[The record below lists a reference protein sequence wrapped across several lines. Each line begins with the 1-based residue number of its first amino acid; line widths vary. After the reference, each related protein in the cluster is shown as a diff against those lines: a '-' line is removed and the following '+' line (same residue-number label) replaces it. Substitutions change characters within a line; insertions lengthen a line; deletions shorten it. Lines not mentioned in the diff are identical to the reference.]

1 MPWIRLRHH
10 CRLFFRQFISPD
22 MMIFQED
29 MVKGKG
35 KRLQSLLPDSRFQ
48 LAFPDDDGM
57 PSHFCQPMQHLM
69 VPLSVSPDLILPE
82 LGIRFRH
89 HIILASLMSVPEAPV
104 HQNTGAIFPQHDVR
118 LARQPRM
125 IEPIP
130 ESPTPQKFPDKNLR
144 LGIPA
149 PYCRHIVV
157 ALFYGQT
164 VRHL

>member
-1 MPWIRLRHH
+1 
-10 CRLFFRQFISPD
+10 
-22 MMIFQED
+22 MIFQED

-89 HIILASLMSVPEAPV
+89 HIVNALEAWKTCKGDPSIIVAILDEGVMYTHPDLAANMWCNPGESVQV
-104 HQNTGAIFPQHDVR
+104 
-118 LARQPRM
+118 
-125 IEPIP
+125 
-130 ESPTPQKFPDKNLR
+130 
-144 LGIPA
+144 
-149 PYCRHIVV
+149 
-157 ALFYGQT
+157 
-164 VRHL
+164 